1 MIAAIKN
8 LSDDSSDS
16 DCEAKQE
23 KAQDG
28 LSNMSRSSTGIFD
41 LNVAEINEELS
52 PLVYLVEACKSL
64 EQVKQS
70 IKPLAEIENEFMS
83 LVKSSKLGLD
93 KVFSCSHTLELLY
106 KKFIETNELNE
117 KLNLK
122 VDETEKSLFA
132 FQK

>member
-8 LSDDSSDS
+8 VSEDSSDS
-16 DCEAKQE
+16 DSEAKQQI
-23 KAQDG
+23 AQDG

-70 IKPLAEIENEFMS
+70 IKPLAEIESEFLS
-83 LVKSSKLGLD
+83 LVKS
-93 KVFSCSHTLELLY
+93 
-106 KKFIETNELNE
+106 
-117 KLNLK
+117 
-122 VDETEKSLFA
+122 
-132 FQK
+132 